1 MNFNI
6 YCDESC
12 HLENDVSPVMLL
24 GAVMCPTSQ
33 AARIGAAIQELK
45 QRHRAAGELKW
56 NKVSP
61 SRRDFYLELID
72 YFFAE
77 PALRFRALI
86 VKDKSKLNHNY
97 FNAGSHD
104 TFYYKMFYYLLD
116 PLIEPLNE
124 YFIYLD
130 VKDTRSR
137 LKVRNLHEILCNK
150 KRDFDRKL
158 VRRIQSQ
165 PADELQIMQL
175 TDFLLGAVGY
185 RNRPDLMHSQMKLE
199 CVERIQRA
207 SRRSLL
213 LSTPPWEE
221 KFNLFAFTPREVV
234 AA

>member
-1 MNFNI
+1 
-6 YCDESC
+6 
-12 HLENDVSPVMLL
+12 
-24 GAVMCPTSQ
+24 
-33 AARIGAAIQELK
+33 
-45 QRHRAAGELKW
+45 
-56 NKVSP
+56 
-61 SRRDFYLELID
+61 
-72 YFFAE
+72 
-77 PALRFRALI
+77 
-86 VKDKSKLNHNY
+86 
-97 FNAGSHD
+97 
-104 TFYYKMFYYLLD
+104 MFYYLLD